1 MNITPIRSN
10 GNSRTTKVQYK
21 QNIDSHNGCDYDPST
36 IFQEGN
42 ISMPNASCYR
52 TTLISFFTAICLSFA
67 ATINAAES
75 SAGGELHLGS
85 VAMDIPAEMVKRL
98 TPLTKYLSS
107 KTGLTVN
114 FHASPNLNS
123 AVADLG
129 MNTTQIAYLTPAA
142 YIEAHEKYAAIPLV
156 NPLSKGKGTFTLM
169 IAVQKDSPIKSI
181 HDLRGKKFA
190 FGDKKAKLQP
200 AVVENA
206 GIKLEEFAS
215 YDYLNHYDNIA
226 KAVINGDFDAGIVK
240 DTVAEKF
247 SSQGLRVI
255 YTSPPLPSYIFA
267 VNKNLPPAT
276 ILKLKNAMLALKAD
290 SDENKAILTSLEK
303 GYDGFE
309 MASDKDFDGIR
320 KLLGHAKGTR

>member
-1 MNITPIRSN
+1 
-10 GNSRTTKVQYK
+10 
-21 QNIDSHNGCDYDPST
+21 
-36 IFQEGN
+36 
-42 ISMPNASCYR
+42 MPNASFHR
-52 TTLISFFTAICLSFA
+52 TTLIRFFTILGLCFA

-75 SAGGELHLGS
+75 STGKELQLGS

-107 KTGLTVN
+107 KIGQNVS
-114 FHASPNLNS
+114 FHASPNLGS
-123 AVADLG
+123 AVEDLG
-129 MNTTQIAYLTPAA
+129 KNTTQIAYLTPAA
-142 YIEAHEKYAAIPLV
+142 YLEAREKYAAIPLV
-156 NPLSKGKGTFTLM
+156 NPLSKGKGSFTLM
-169 IAVQKDSPIKSI
+169 IAVQKDSPVKSI
-181 HDLRGKKFA
+181 QDLTGKKFA
-190 FGDKKAKLQP
+190 FGDKKAILQP
-200 AVVENA
+200 AVVENS

-247 SSQGLRVI
+247 ATQGLRVI

-276 ILKLKNAMLALKAD
+276 IARLKNAMLALKGD
-290 SDENKAILTSLEK
+290 TEEHREILTSLEK

-309 MASDKDFDGIR
+309 TASDNDFDAIR
-320 KLLGHAKGTR
+320 KLLGHGKAAK

>member
-1 MNITPIRSN
+1 MS
-10 GNSRTTKVQYK
+10 KVY
-21 QNIDSHNGCDYDPST
+21 
-36 IFQEGN
+36 
-42 ISMPNASCYR
+42 CYR
-52 TTLISFFTAICLSFA
+52 ATLLSMLTVFGLTMAPGIHA
-67 ATINAAES
+67 ADS
-75 SAGGELHLGS
+75 STEGELQLGS

-98 TPLTKYLSS
+98 TPLTKYLSG
-107 KTGLTVN
+107 KIGQPVN
-114 FHASPNLNS
+114 FRASPNLNS
-123 AVADLG
+123 AVEDLG
-129 MNTTQIAYLTPAA
+129 TNTTQIAYLTPAA
-142 YIEAHEKYAAIPLV
+142 YIEAREKYAAIPLV

-169 IAVQKDSPIKSI
+169 IAVQKDSPLKTV

-247 SSQGLRVI
+247 AAQGLRVI

-267 VNKNLPPAT
+267 VNKNLPPKT
-276 ILKLKNAMLALKAD
+276 IARLKNAMLALKAD
-290 SDENKAILTSLEK
+290 TEENKEILTALEK

-309 MASDKDFDGIR
+309 AASDNDFDGIR
-320 KLLGHAKGTR
+320 KLLGHSKAAK